1 MARPEDLDLGTGE
14 VDKIGYRRDVL
25 RQGIEKPIAGVH
37 SGRCDRRRVTFLSN
51 ATIHGRRRRFRALA
65 YADDGTCTLISR
77 KNNLYKSFAAL
88 SESLARLKTRFLN
101 GEIVCL
107 DAHGK
112 SHFMPLLARKAQV
125 SFYVIDLVACTN

>member
-1 MARPEDLDLGTGE
+1 M
-14 VDKIGYRRDVL
+14 
-25 RQGIEKPIAGVH
+25 Q
-37 SGRCDRRRVTFLSN
+37 LSLV
-51 ATIHGRRRRFRALA
+51 AAPFDDPDWVFEIKHDGFRALA
-65 YADDGTCTLISR
+65 YISEGTCTLISR
-77 KNNLYKSFAAL
+77 KNNQYKSFAAL

-125 SFYVIDLVACTN
+125 SFYVFDLVACTN